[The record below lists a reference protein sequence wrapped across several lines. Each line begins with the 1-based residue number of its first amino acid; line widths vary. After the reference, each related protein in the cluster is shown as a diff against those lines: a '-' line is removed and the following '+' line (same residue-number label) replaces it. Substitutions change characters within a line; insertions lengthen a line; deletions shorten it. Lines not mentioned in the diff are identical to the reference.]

1 MQRRKKPKPS
11 HLLLADLHGLLLHLQ
26 LLRSKSFFCMPWL
39 HPSCICCLVHLGLCC
54 VCILIAHA
62 AWCIFARAVCIF
74 LCVCIWLSSMQGY
87 SVHPS
92 NSAAACTDETR
103 PCAFLQQ
110 VLHIIFL
117 LQHFAKFWN
126 VATKHANEAVESFE
140 IVIAC
145 ATHVGRR
152 RMLILSKS
160 GRTWS
165 ALS

>member
-1 MQRRKKPKPS
+1 M
-11 HLLLADLHGLLLHLQ
+11 LHGASLLML
-26 LLRSKSFFCMPWL
+26 
-39 HPSCICCLVHLGLCC
+39 
-54 VCILIAHA
+54 
-62 AWCIFARAVCIF
+62 CIF

-87 SVHPS
+87 SVHLS

-117 LQHFAKFWN
+117 WQLFAKFWN
-126 VATKHANEAVESFE
+126 VATKHAIEAVESFE

-160 GRTWS
+160 GRTWN